1 MASRHLSRTVAMQ
14 SLFEWDFN
22 GSSEDL
28 KKIMEK
34 NLQEFG
40 HEIQDVDFVETL
52 VLGTAEKASEIDSM
66 IMRVASEWPIEQI
79 SAVDK
84 SVLRLGIFELKF
96 LKEAPPKVIINEAVE
111 LAKTFGGE
119 ASGKFVNGVL
129 GTLYK
134 EMELA
139 GEVWDEAKKSPEV

>member
-22 GSSEDL
+22 GSTEDL
-28 KKIMEK
+28 KQIVQK
-34 NLQEFG
+34 NLHEFG
-40 HEIQDVDFVETL
+40 HEVKEQDFVESL
-52 VLGTAEKASEIDSM
+52 ALGTAEKAEELDGI
-66 IMRVASEWPIEQI
+66 IMRVAPEWPIEQL

-84 SVLRLGIFELKF
+84 SVLRLGIFELKY
-96 LKEAPPKVIINEAVE
+96 LKDAPPKVIINEAVE

-134 EMELA
+134 EMEVA
-139 GEVWDEAKKSPEV
+139 GEDLGGEEK

>member
-28 KKIMEK
+28 KKIVKK
-34 NLQEFG
+34 NLEEFG
-40 HEIQDVDFVETL
+40 HEIKEADFVENL
-52 VLGTAEKASEIDSM
+52 AVGTAEKSEEIDSL
-66 IMRVASEWPIEQI
+66 IMRIAPEWPIEQL
-79 SAVDK
+79 SAVDR
-84 SVLRLGIFELKF
+84 SVLRLGIYELKF
-96 LKEAPPKVIINEAVE
+96 LKDAPPKVIINEAVE

-129 GTLYK
+129 GTLFK
-134 EMELA
+134 EMEEA
-139 GEVWDEAKKSPEV
+139 GEIKDEPEK

>member
-22 GSSEDL
+22 GSTEDL
-28 KKIMEK
+28 KQIVQK
-34 NLQEFG
+34 NLHEFG
-40 HEIQDVDFVETL
+40 HEVKEQDFVESL
-52 VLGTAEKASEIDSM
+52 ALGTAEKAEELDGI
-66 IMRVASEWPIEQI
+66 IMRVAPEWPIEQL

-84 SVLRLGIFELKF
+84 SVLRLGIFELKY
-96 LKEAPPKVIINEAVE
+96 LKDAPPKVIINEAVE

-134 EMELA
+134 EMEVA
-139 GEVWDEAKKSPEV
+139 GEDLGGQEK

>member
-28 KKIMEK
+28 KKIVKK
-34 NLQEFG
+34 NLEEFG
-40 HEIQDVDFVETL
+40 HEIKEADFVENL
-52 VLGTAEKASEIDSM
+52 AVGTAEKSEEIDSL
-66 IMRVASEWPIEQI
+66 IMRIAPEWPIEQL
-79 SAVDK
+79 SAVDR
-84 SVLRLGIFELKF
+84 SVLRLGIYELKF
-96 LKEAPPKVIINEAVE
+96 LKDAPPKVIINEAVE

-129 GTLYK
+129 GTLFK
-134 EMELA
+134 EMEEA
-139 GEVWDEAKKSPEV
+139 GEIKDEPKK